1 MVGWLVVVLG
11 HFEGLTFVN
20 QEFLVLTLRV
30 LSDESLKVKRR
41 LVVTQGL
48 LDPDFCHLLLII

>member
-48 LDPDFCHLLLII
+48 LDPVTFYSSSD